1 MRINSSAPNSSIRLT
16 SACSLAGAGTS
27 CAAYGRT
34 TSSTS
39 VIICDHG
46 SEALSDAE
54 DLAGFH
60 VLVVE
65 DHYFQARDC
74 CEWLRDAGALVAGP
88 VGDVRHA
95 RDVLET
101 QRVDGAVVDI
111 NLGDGPDFELAWQL
125 TDRRV
130 PFIFATGYDEKII
143 PADFQEA
150 LVLQKPFGPQDLI
163 AAVRS
168 LR

>member
-16 SACSLAGAGTS
+16 SACGLAGAGTS
-27 CAAYGRT
+27 CAAFGRT

-39 VIICDHG
+39 VINCDHG
-46 SEALSDAE
+46 SELLTDPE

-74 CEWLRDAGALVAGP
+74 CEWLRDAGAFVAGP
-88 VGDVRHA
+88 VGDFGRA
-95 RDVLET
+95 RDILET
-101 QRVDGAVVDI
+101 QRVDGALVDI
-111 NLGDGPDFELAWQL
+111 NLGDGPDFQLAWQL

-150 LVLQKPFGPQDLI
+150 LVLQKPFDPQYLI